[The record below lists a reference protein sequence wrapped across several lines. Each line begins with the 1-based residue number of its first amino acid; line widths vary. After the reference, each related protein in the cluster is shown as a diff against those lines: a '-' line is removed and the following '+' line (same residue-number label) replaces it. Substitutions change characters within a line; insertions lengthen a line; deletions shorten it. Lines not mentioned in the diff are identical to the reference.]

1 VTRSGLSRPRLA
13 MGRAMLTL
21 VPVVYVVDDSRIG
34 CLQDF
39 WVVMGEAAN
48 GPGGYFG
55 QNLDAFKKAAAA
67 LAVGMC

>member
-1 VTRSGLSRPRLA
+1 
-13 MGRAMLTL
+13 MLTL